1 MLRSLVAV
9 TFSVALSSCGSPA
22 LAPNPPGP
30 PGQGLPP
37 ASPDPQTPPV
47 ARRPVTLSIVGTNDL
62 HGALPRLP
70 ILGGYL
76 ANLRAARAA
85 DGGGVLLLDGG
96 DMFQGTLE
104 SNVAEGADVVAAYNL
119 LGYAGA
125 AVGNHEFDFGPVGP
139 AVVAQSPTDD
149 RWGALKARAAEARF
163 PLLTANIL
171 DEKTGAPVTWKNV
184 KTATLTEVAGVKVG
198 VIGLS
203 TESTP
208 RTTMPANFL
217 GLKMAEPAAATVA
230 EARRLRALGATVIA
244 VAAHLGGKCSDLSNP
259 DDHSSCDASEEAFVL
274 ASALPPGTVDV
285 IVAGHTHRAVAH
297 RVNGVPIIESYANG
311 RAFGRVDLQIDA
323 SGKVA
328 GARIHPPRDLCPPGP
343 DNAPVPTERCA
354 PGDYEG
360 KAVARDA
367 ELDRLVS
374 AAWERTRARREEKL
388 TVTATAPIRREYER
402 ESALGNWFT
411 DLMLAANPRAQLAMT
426 NGGGLRSDVP
436 AGEITY
442 GQLFEAMPFDNRF
455 VFLSLT
461 GQQLRQLVTRQVA
474 SAGAHTSW
482 GGLRI
487 VASCQGG
494 GLALE
499 LRIAGKPVDPLAR
512 YTLVTSDFL
521 ASGGDGALASLGI
534 TLEQAESTDVIMR
547 EAFAAV
553 LRAQKQKRLD
563 PLSLYDPKRPRLAL
577 PGPRPLR
584 CGGGPGLAPVPQ

>member
-1 MLRSLVAV
+1 MLRSLVAA
-9 TFSVALSSCGSPA
+9 TLSVALLSCG
-22 LAPNPPGP
+22 APIQAPLPPGP
-30 PGQGLPP
+30 PGQGVPP
-37 ASPDPQTPPV
+37 APPETPAPR
-47 ARRPVTLSIVGTNDL
+47 APLTLSIVGTNDL

-76 ANLRAARAA
+76 TNLRAARAA

-96 DMFQGTLE
+96 DLFQGTLE

-139 AVVAQSPTDD
+139 AVVAQSPAED
-149 RWGALKARAAEARF
+149 RWGALKARAAEAAF

-184 KTATLTEVAGVKVG
+184 KTSTLTEVAGIKIG

-208 RTTMPANFL
+208 RTTMPANFV
-217 GLKMAEPAAATVA
+217 GLKMTEPAASTLA

-274 ASALPPGTVDV
+274 ANALPPGTVDV

-311 RAFGRVDLQIDA
+311 RAFGRVDLQVDA
-323 SGKVA
+323 SGKVTS
-328 GARIHPPRDLCPPGP
+328 ARIHPPRELCPPGP

-360 KAVARDA
+360 KPVTRDA
-367 ELDRLVS
+367 ALDQLV
-374 AAWERTRARREEKL
+374 AGAWERTRARREEKL

-411 DLMLAANPRAQLAMT
+411 DMMLAANPRAQVAMT

-455 VFLSLT
+455 VLLTLT
-461 GQQLRQLVTRQVA
+461 GQQIRQLVTRQVA

-482 GGLRI
+482 GGLQI

-494 GLALE
+494 GLALD
-499 LRIAGKPVDPLAR
+499 LRIAGKPVNPQAR

-534 TLEQAESTDVIMR
+534 TLEQTESTDVIMR

-553 LRAQKQKRLD
+553 LRAQRQKRLD
-563 PLSLYDPKRPRLAL
+563 PATLYDPKHPRLVL
-577 PGPRPLR
+577 PGRRPVK
-584 CGGGPGLAPVPQ
+584 CDGAPGLRPVPE

>member
-1 MLRSLVAV
+1 MLRSLVAA
-9 TFSVALSSCGSPA
+9 TLSVALLSCG
-22 LAPNPPGP
+22 APIQAPIPPGP
-30 PGQGLPP
+30 PGQGVPP
-37 ASPDPQTPPV
+37 APPQPAAPR
-47 ARRPVTLSIVGTNDL
+47 APLTLSIVGTNDL

-96 DMFQGTLE
+96 DLFQGTLE

-139 AVVAQSPTDD
+139 AVVAQSPAED
-149 RWGALKARAAEARF
+149 RWGALKARAAEAAF

-184 KTATLTEVAGVKVG
+184 KTSTLTEVAGIKIG

-208 RTTMPANFL
+208 RTTMPANFV
-217 GLKMAEPAAATVA
+217 GLKMTEPAASTIA

-274 ASALPPGTVDV
+274 ANALPPGTVDV

-311 RAFGRVDLQIDA
+311 RAFGRVDLQVDA
-323 SGKVA
+323 SGKVTS
-328 GARIHPPRDLCPPGP
+328 ARIHPPRELCPPGP

-360 KAVARDA
+360 KPVTRDTA
-367 ELDRLVS
+367 LDQLVS
-374 AAWERTRARREEKL
+374 GAWERTRARREEKL

-411 DLMLAANPRAQLAMT
+411 DMMLAANPRAQVAMT

-455 VFLSLT
+455 VFLTLT
-461 GQQLRQLVTRQVA
+461 GQQIRQLVTRQVA

-494 GLALE
+494 GLALD
-499 LRIAGKPVDPLAR
+499 LRIAGKPVNPQAR

-534 TLEQAESTDVIMR
+534 ALEQVESTDVIMR

-553 LRAQKQKRLD
+553 LRAQRQKRLD
-563 PLSLYDPKRPRLAL
+563 PATLYDPKHPRLAL
-577 PGPRPLR
+577 PGRRPVK
-584 CGGGPGLAPVPQ
+584 CDGAPGLRPVPE

>member
-1 MLRSLVAV
+1 MLRSLVA
-9 TFSVALSSCGSPA
+9 TTLTVALLSSCG
-22 LAPNPPGP
+22 APVQAPIPPGP
-30 PGQGLPP
+30 PGQGVPPTPTGPTPP
-37 ASPDPQTPPV
+37 ATRAPL
-47 ARRPVTLSIVGTNDL
+47 TLSIVGTNDL

-85 DGGGVLLLDGG
+85 DRGGVLLLDGG

-139 AVVAQSPTDD
+139 AVVAQSPADD
-149 RWGALKARAAEARF
+149 RRGALKARAAEATF

-171 DEKTGAPVTWKNV
+171 DEQTGAPVAWKNV
-184 KTATLTEVAGVKVG
+184 KTSTLTEVAGVKIG

-208 RTTMPANFL
+208 HTTMPANFV
-217 GLKMAEPAAATVA
+217 GLKMTEPVAATIS
-230 EARRLRALGATVIA
+230 EARRLRSLGATVVA
-244 VAAHLGGKCSDLSNP
+244 VAAHLGGKCTDLSNP

-311 RAFGRVDLQIDA
+311 RAFGRVDLQVDA
-323 SGKVA
+323 SGKVTSS
-328 GARIHPPRDLCPPGP
+328 RIHPPRELCPPGP

-360 KAVARDA
+360 KPVARDA
-367 ELDRLVS
+367 ALDQLVS
-374 AAWERTRARREEKL
+374 GAWERTRARREEKL
-388 TVTATAPIRREYER
+388 TVTATAQIRRDYER

-411 DLMLAANPRAQLAMT
+411 DMMLAANPRAQVAMT

-455 VFLSLT
+455 VLLTLT

-494 GLALE
+494 GLALD
-499 LRIAGKPVDPLAR
+499 LRIGGKPVDPQAR

-534 TLEQAESTDVIMR
+534 TLEQAEATDVIMR

-563 PLSLYDPKRPRLAL
+563 PLSLYDPKHPRLVV
-577 PGPRPLR
+577 PGRRPVN
-584 CGGGPGLAPVPQ
+584 CSGGPGLRPKPE

>member
-1 MLRSLVAV
+1 MLRSLVAA
-9 TFSVALSSCGSPA
+9 TLSVALLSCGSPI
-22 LAPNPPGP
+22 LAPIPPGP
-30 PGQGLPP
+30 PGHGVPP
-37 ASPDPQTPPV
+37 APPGPQDPPAARTPL
-47 ARRPVTLSIVGTNDL
+47 TLSIVGTNDL

-70 ILGGYL
+70 ILAGYL
-76 ANLRAARAA
+76 TNLRAARAA

-119 LGYAGA
+119 LGYGGA

-139 AVVAQSPTDD
+139 AVVAQSPAED
-149 RWGALKARAAEARF
+149 RWGALKARAAEAAF
-163 PLLTANIL
+163 PFLTANII

-184 KTATLTEVAGVKVG
+184 KTSTLIEVAGVKVG

-208 RTTMPANFL
+208 RTTMPANFI
-217 GLKMAEPAAATVA
+217 GLKMLEPTAATLA

-244 VAAHLGGKCSDLSNP
+244 VAAHLGGHCSDLSNP
-259 DDHSSCDASEEAFVL
+259 DDHSSCDATEEAFVL
-274 ASALPPGTVDV
+274 ASALPKGTVDV

-297 RVNGVPIIESYANG
+297 RVNGVAIIESYANG
-311 RAFGRVDLQIDA
+311 RAFGRVDLQVDA
-323 SGKVA
+323 SGKVSST
-328 GARIHPPRDLCPPGP
+328 RIHPPRELCPPGP
-343 DNAPVPTERCA
+343 DNAPVPPERCA

-360 KAVARDA
+360 KPVTRDA
-367 ELDRLVS
+367 ALDRLVTG
-374 AAWERTRARREEKL
+374 AWERTRARREEKL
-388 TVTATAPIRREYER
+388 TVTAIAPIRREYQR

-411 DLMLAANPRAQLAMT
+411 DLMLAANPRAQVAMT

-455 VFLSLT
+455 VFLTLT
-461 GQQLRQLVTRQVA
+461 GQQLRQLVTQQVA

-499 LRIAGKPVDPLAR
+499 LRIGGKPVDPLAR

-521 ASGGDGALASLGI
+521 ASGGDGALAALGI

-553 LRAQKQKRLD
+553 LRSQAQKRLD
-563 PLSLYDPKRPRLAL
+563 PATLYDPKRPRLVL

-584 CGGGPGLAPVPQ
+584 CGGAPGLAPRPE